1 MSAILV
7 VLLAGAALLGLS
19 VWVGLA
25 LMGVGVLGLDI
36 FKTMAVQKFL
46 GQDVYTSLTSPELA
60 ALPLFILMGDILFHT
75 RLAEQLFRG
84 LAPWTTRLPGG
95 LLHVNVLGCTMFA
108 AASGS
113 SAATAATIGK
123 ITLPELQ
130 RRGYDRDLSTGS
142 LAGAA
147 VLGLL
152 IPPSLVLIV
161 YGVLTKVSV
170 LQLFAAGIV
179 PGLLLAFCFSCY
191 IAIRSLLAR
200 RLAPAQPGAGTGL
213 WRRLA
218 LALNL
223 LPILGLVVL
232 VIGSMYAG
240 IATPSEAAVMG
251 VAGALAIA
259 ALQRVLTLQLIAR
272 ALMSAVRTSAM
283 IGLILA
289 GALFLSKAMAFLAIP
304 AQAAAAIGALD
315 LGPFGL
321 ILVLL
326 LFYILLGCFL
336 DGTSMMVMTLPVT
349 FPLVAAAGYD
359 PVWFGIFLVLVAEMG
374 AVTPPVGFNLF
385 VIQDLTGER
394 LSRIGWATMPF
405 FLIMVAF
412 TLFLALFPG
421 VVLWLPGAAG

>member
-1 MSAILV
+1 MSPVATLA
-7 VLLAGAALLGLS
+7 LAGILLLGLS

-25 LMGVGVLGLDI
+25 LMAIGVIGLEV
-36 FKTMAVQKFL
+36 FKDLAVQKFL
-46 GQDVYTSLTSPELA
+46 GQDIFTSLTSPELA

-84 LAPWTTRLPGG
+84 LSPWTTRLPGS
-95 LLHVNVLGCTMFA
+95 LLHVNILGCAIFA

-123 ITLPELQ
+123 ITLPELA
-130 RRGYDRDLSTGS
+130 RRGYNRDLAMGS

-170 LQLFAAGIV
+170 LQLFTAGIV
-179 PGLLLAFCFSCY
+179 PGILLAASFSAY
-191 IAIRSLLAR
+191 LAIRATMSPEKAPKHTSTLSLGQ
-200 RLAPAQPGAGTGL
+200 RLRASA
-213 WRRLA
+213 
-218 LALNL
+218 NL
-223 LPILGLVVL
+223 LPIVGLITL

-251 VAGALAIA
+251 VISALIIA
-259 ALQRVLTLQLIAR
+259 ALQRVLTPTMLAR

-289 GALFLSKAMAFLAIP
+289 GALFLSKAMAFLGVPNQI
-304 AQAAAAIGALD
+304 AAYIGEMG
-315 LGPFGL
+315 LGPVGI

-326 LFYILLGCFL
+326 VFYIVLGCFL

-349 FPLVAAAGYD
+349 FPLITAAGFD
-359 PVWFGIFLVLVAEMG
+359 PIWFGIFLVLVAEMG

-385 VIQDLTGER
+385 VVQDLTGEKF
-394 LSRIGWATMPF
+394 SRVGWATMPF
-405 FLIMVAF
+405 FVIMI
-412 TLFLALFPG
+412 LFAIFITVFPG
-421 VVLWLPGAAG
+421 VVLWLPGAN